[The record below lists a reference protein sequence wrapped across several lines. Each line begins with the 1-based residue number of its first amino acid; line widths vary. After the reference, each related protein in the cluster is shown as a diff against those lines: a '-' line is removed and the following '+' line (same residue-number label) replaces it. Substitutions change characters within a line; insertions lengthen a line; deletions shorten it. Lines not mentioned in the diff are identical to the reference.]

1 MKCED
6 CIATIED
13 YLDNELDNSQAERV
27 RSHLNACAECAGV
40 YDALEQEQL
49 VYSRYQ
55 RDFEVSPAMWA
66 AIESKIEHEPAR
78 KVSPGRSL
86 RELLAGLF
94 ATPRLSFAYTVAL
107 VLIAVGATVLVM
119 SYLQKGASND
129 PTEFAG
135 NKGVQPPPPSAGVDQ
150 PATPQT
156 PGVQDGANIKNEPGP
171 RAATA
176 PRPKPRVV
184 KQPPSPEQLVREA
197 EGKYLAAI
205 AILTRDVNRNRSK
218 LDPLVLAKFETALA
232 SINRTIEETR
242 AAARGNPDDPIAL
255 QYMLSAYSKKVEIL
269 RDMARN

>member
-6 CIATIED
+6 CIAAIEE
-13 YLDNELDNSQAERV
+13 YLDNELGNSQAERV
-27 RSHLNACAECAGV
+27 RSHLSACAECAGV
-40 YDALEQEQL
+40 YEALEQEHL
-49 VYSRYQ
+49 IYARYQ
-55 RDFEVSPAMWA
+55 RDIKISPAMWTS
-66 AIESKIEHEPAR
+66 IESKIKPEPAR
-78 KVSPGRSL
+78 EVSPGRSL

-119 SYLQKGASND
+119 SYLQKGASNN

-135 NKGVQPPPPSAGVDQ
+135 NKGVQTQPPPARVEQ
-150 PATPQT
+150 PAAPQT
-156 PGVQDGANIKNEPGP
+156 PGPQDGANNNIEPGSKV
-171 RAATA
+171 ATA

-197 EGKYLAAI
+197 EEKYLSAI

-218 LDPLVLAKFETALA
+218 LDPLVLAKFENALA

-269 RDMARN
+269 REMTRN